1 MREIPTLSDTVFGE
15 DSVYGTCA
23 SNGTSTDT
31 PQRSKKLLSLDEL
44 ENIDVP
50 FNELLF
56 SKCTRTGEERRNF
69 DDRRQLQR
77 DTEDRRSC
85 RDRRIYNQYL

>member
-1 MREIPTLSDTVFGE
+1 MREIPTLSDTVFSDDTAYSTGSSI
-15 DSVYGTCA
+15 DSTLE
-23 SNGTSTDT
+23 
-31 PQRSKKLLSLDEL
+31 RSKRLLSLDEL

-56 SKCTRTGEERRNF
+56 SKCTRKGEERRSF

-85 RDRRIYNQYL
+85 RDRRLYNQYL